1 MEILRGRY
9 FNNFDID
16 IYNAYLIN
24 LFENCA
30 DFVSMHYDLSTHQS
44 PFWDYVRDTFEPS
57 DYCCVFQDNINGPH
71 KSIIDGKPGMFGGSN
86 WLYWMLQMG
95 YPKAAKSEPDPFM
108 AMNVMEVYKDETNKK
123 LEEVAPISLNEYLSK

>member
-1 MEILRGRY
+1 M
-9 FNNFDID
+9 
-16 IYNAYLIN
+16 
-24 LFENCA
+24 
-30 DFVSMHYDLSTHQS
+30 
-44 PFWDYVRDTFEPS
+44 
-57 DYCCVFQDNINGPH
+57 FQDNINGPH